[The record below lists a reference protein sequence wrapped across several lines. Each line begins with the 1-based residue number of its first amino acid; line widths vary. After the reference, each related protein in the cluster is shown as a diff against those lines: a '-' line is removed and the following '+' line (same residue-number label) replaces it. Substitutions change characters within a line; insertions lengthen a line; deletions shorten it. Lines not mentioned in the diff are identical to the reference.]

1 MNEAGIIV
9 QSSLRMSFA
18 LHLFWTLHFSNPSV
32 PLLTYKHLHY
42 EGNLTLHSAV
52 IISVTFWN
60 YLKAPTDTLVLGII
74 CFLVFFGVIC
84 FFLSLLQLTHLVLFP
99 WPKRVC
105 GTWIILNLYPDS
117 GCHIHKNIFLFCVG
131 QHSVVISQLGSNF
144 SAWVFPGASVA
155 SIVQRQS
162 G

>member
-1 MNEAGIIV
+1 
-9 QSSLRMSFA
+9 MSFA
-18 LHLFWTLHFSNPSV
+18 LHLFWTRHFSNPSV

-42 EGNLTLHSAV
+42 EGNLTLRPAV
-52 IISVTFWN
+52 IISVTFCN
-60 YLKAPTDTLVLGII
+60 YLKAPPDTLKRWSWGLFVFWVFLGGDLF
-74 CFLVFFGVIC
+74 FLVFVT
-84 FFLSLLQLTHLVLFP
+84 THLVLFP

-117 GCHIHKNIFLFCVG
+117 GCHIHKNIFIFCVG

-144 SAWVFPGASVA
+144 SPWVFPGASVA